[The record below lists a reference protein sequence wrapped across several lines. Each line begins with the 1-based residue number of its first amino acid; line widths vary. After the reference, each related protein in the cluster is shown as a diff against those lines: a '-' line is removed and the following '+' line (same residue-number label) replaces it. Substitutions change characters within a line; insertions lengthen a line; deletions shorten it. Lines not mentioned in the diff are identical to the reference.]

1 MQNRPELSSS
11 DRLRRSALRLLRAG
25 CPDEADLLNNAASKI
40 DTGETDIDLAAA
52 LMECADRF
60 GRRRRITTRHMRE
73 VALRLVMIS

>member
-52 LMECADRF
+52 LMECA
-60 GRRRRITTRHMRE
+60 
-73 VALRLVMIS
+73 ALADDDGLLLVICAKSPYAS